1 MGQYYKAILL
11 DKNKE
16 KIVANISSYDYDSG
30 SKLMEHSWMKN
41 DFVKSVESLIYKNA
55 MPVVW
60 AGDYADAEDGSEEG
74 PNLYRLSEEKTKL
87 QPTTSLPRKKSRYI
101 INHITNEY
109 VDKDNVP
116 KDDDGWQV
124 HPLPLLTCEGNGRG
138 GGDYRGDSEIV
149 GSWARDSISVSED
162 LPEGYTELEF
172 NIKE

>member
-1 MGQYYKAILL
+1 MGQYYTAILL
-11 DKNKE
+11 DKKKE
-16 KIVANISSYDYDSG
+16 TIVAHILPHDYGSG

-60 AGDYADAEDGSEEG
+60 AGDYADNEDLKED
-74 PNLYRLSEEKTKL
+74 NLYSLAEEKTKL
-87 QPTTSLPRKKSRYI
+87 KPTTSLDISKSRYI
-101 INHITNEY
+101 INHDTNEY
-109 VDKDNVP
+109 IDKDNVP